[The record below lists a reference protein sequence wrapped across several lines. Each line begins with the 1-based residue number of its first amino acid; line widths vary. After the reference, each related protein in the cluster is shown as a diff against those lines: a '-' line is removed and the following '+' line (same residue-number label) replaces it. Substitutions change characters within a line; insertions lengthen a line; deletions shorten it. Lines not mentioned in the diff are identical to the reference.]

1 MKIDYG
7 KMTSKAEEDTR
18 EYLHRW
24 VIENEFDMEFL
35 TELYVSAIIAY
46 RKDQMTI
53 MHIVNDV
60 NRNVHRYKRGE
71 IPLDELY
78 IQPSVIVEEEK

>member
-7 KMTSKAEEDTR
+7 KMTPKAEEDTR
-18 EYLHRW
+18 EHLRRW
-24 VIENEFDMEFL
+24 VIENDFDLEYL
-35 TELYVSAIIAY
+35 TELYVGAIIAY

-71 IPLDELY
+71 IPVDELY
-78 IQPSVIVEEEK
+78 IQPSVTVEEE

>member
-7 KMTSKAEEDTR
+7 KMTPKAEEDTR
-18 EYLHRW
+18 EYLRRW
-24 VIENEFDMEFL
+24 VIENEFDVEYL
-35 TELYVSAIIAY
+35 TELYVGAIIAY

-60 NRNVHRYKRGE
+60 NRNVDKFKRGE
-71 IPLDELY
+71 VSIDDLY
-78 IQPSVIVEEEK
+78 IQPSITMEEK